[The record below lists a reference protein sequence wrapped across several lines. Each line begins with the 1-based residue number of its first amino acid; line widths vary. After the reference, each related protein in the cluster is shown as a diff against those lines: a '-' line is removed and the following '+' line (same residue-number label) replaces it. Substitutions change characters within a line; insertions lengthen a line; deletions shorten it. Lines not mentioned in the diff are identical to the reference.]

1 MSERDSYYA
10 EYYDHPEKQ
19 KEALRQ
25 ALSNRQFEIDY
36 YWKRT
41 AYFWT
46 LTAAA
51 LTGYFA
57 LASPKNPVHAGQF
70 ASFAVG
76 CLGLLISTSW
86 FFVNKG
92 SKFWHEN
99 WENHVAALSPPE
111 TGSLFRKV
119 LRRPDEGVTRFF
131 NVTRPAPISVSK
143 INQWVSLY
151 VIGFW
156 IGLLAM
162 ASPLATKPASQFLGA
177 HRFALTFGA
186 TVLFIVAM
194 RIWSCTSMGPHRP
207 VVRYIP
213 SDITN

>member
-1 MSERDSYYA
+1 MSERDNYYA
-10 EYYDHPEKQ
+10 EYWDCPEKQ
-19 KEALRQ
+19 REALRQ

-41 AYFWT
+41 TYFWT

-51 LTGYFA
+51 LAGYFA
-57 LASPKNPVHAGQF
+57 LAYPKSSTNAGQF
-70 ASFAVG
+70 SSFAVG

-99 WENHVAALSPPE
+99 WENHVSALCPPE

-119 LRRPDEGVTRFF
+119 LRRPNEGFLWFLR
-131 NVTRPAPISVSK
+131 VTRPAPISVSK

-151 VIGFW
+151 VTCFW
-156 IGLLAM
+156 LGLIGL
-162 ASPLATKPASQFLGA
+162 ASPLGGSPPWKFLGSPFSYHFRVNA
-177 HRFALTFGA
+177 PLYRSDEGAITHEHGAPPPSCALH
-186 TVLFIVAM
+186 
-194 RIWSCTSMGPHRP
+194 PQ
-207 VVRYIP
+207 
-213 SDITN
+213 